1 VNALYGNELTWDLN
15 AFVLSRSSRRDGRLK
30 CSSRKQNARE
40 RISSSLSRRVSC
52 NKRRISDRGMRNSP
66 WLRLSYGERMDWIGA
81 ERVTDEESLA
91 ERVTMWLRTKEL
103 AESRIILSCL
113 NSRQK
118 RVSSSKMSNFVTR
131 LMIVFAFSFY
141 VYFLSLFLPPPFS
154 LPLSLFLCSFLS
166 YLKGMLHTSLTIALN
181 FIT

>member
-1 VNALYGNELTWDLN
+1 MGFKCVRFISFE
-15 AFVLSRSSRRDGRLK
+15 SPRRPFEMLF
-30 CSSRKQNARE
+30 SKQNARE

-66 WLRLSYGERMDWIGA
+66 WLRLSYGERNGLDRSGKGDGWRESSRA
-81 ERVTDEESLA
+81 CDYVT
-91 ERVTMWLRTKEL
+91 TYKGL
-103 AESRIILSCL
+103 AESRIILFLSCL

-141 VYFLSLFLPPPFS
+141 LYFLSLSLSPF
-154 LPLSLFLCSFLS
+154 LSLFSLCFYVLS
-166 YLKGMLHTSLTIALN
+166 SHTSRE
-181 FIT
+181 FICP